1 MNGLNV
7 EGIVS
12 NVTYIILMILGD
24 GELVE
29 IRGVGSPSVERCGE
43 GDVVVVRMMT
53 PNITKAHE
61 EHAIFEDVMPLEDI
75 REPLCKEDMVNQEES
90 QGSRS
95 KDIEEGPKDS
105 GRKEE
110 QNLQN
115 LEEIEEYES
124 GNEEDSQ
131 DKEPREEAGSGGS
144 SCDNS
149 KTMIL
154 MSQKRKR
161 RNFQIPSLSEDEK
174 EEEIPKKRRIEE
186 I

>member
-1 MNGLNV
+1 M
-7 EGIVS
+7 
-12 NVTYIILMILGD
+12 
-24 GELVE
+24 
-29 IRGVGSPSVERCGE
+29 ERCGE

-110 QNLQN
+110 QNPQN
-115 LEEIEEYES
+115 LEEIEEFES
-124 GNEEDSQ
+124 RNEEARGKKSKEKRQ
-131 DKEPREEAGSGGS
+131 D
-144 SCDNS
+144 
-149 KTMIL
+149 L
-154 MSQKRKR
+154 
-161 RNFQIPSLSEDEK
+161 EDEAV
-174 EEEIPKKRRIEE
+174 IAATL
-186 I
+186 